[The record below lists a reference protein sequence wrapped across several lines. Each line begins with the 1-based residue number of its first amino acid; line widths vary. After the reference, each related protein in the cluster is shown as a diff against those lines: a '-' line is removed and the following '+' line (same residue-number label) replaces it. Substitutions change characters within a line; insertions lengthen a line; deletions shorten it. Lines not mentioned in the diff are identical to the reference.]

1 MLLDLFR
8 NDNYITVNTKL
19 VKLFGF
25 EVAIYCSELMNIL
38 GKAVK
43 KDKVDNGYIKV
54 DRKYIEEKTTINLDS
69 QIKCDKNLMKLNVVL
84 VDSEDPNRLY
94 VNVEELAKIVTNE
107 DEKTLKSLSK
117 KISKTPKGTKLTRQ
131 QLIIQELKEGISC
144 SDETLTNSLR
154 DWVDSVYAKPG
165 GFLSKVAVKT
175 FMDDLM
181 KYTQGDLDVALKIVN
196 IASIRGYKEC
206 QWAVNVYEQEK
217 RTVINKPRVTTQQK
231 ASVLSDEIF

>member
-8 NDNYITVNTKL
+8 NDNYITINTKL

-25 EVAIYCSELMNIL
+25 EVAVYCSELTNIL
-38 GKAVK
+38 GKAFK
-43 KDKVDNGYIKV
+43 KNKVDNGYINV
-54 DRKYIEEKTTINLDS
+54 DRKYIEERTTLNIDS
-69 QIKCDKNLMKLNVVL
+69 QIKCDKNLTKLNIVL

-94 VNVEELAKIVTNE
+94 INVEELARIVTNE
-107 DEKTLKSLSK
+107 DEKTLSSLSK
-117 KISKTPKGTKLTRQ
+117 KISKTPKGTKLTKQ
-131 QLIIQELKEGISC
+131 QIIIKELKDGITC
-144 SDETLTNSLR
+144 SDETLTKSLR

-181 KYTQGDLDVALKIVN
+181 TYTNGDLDIALKIVN

-206 QWAVNVYEQEK
+206 QWAINIYEQDK
-217 RTVINKPRVTTQQK
+217 RTCLNKPRTTTQQR
-231 ASVLSDEIF
+231 ATILSDEVF

>member
-19 VKLFGF
+19 VRLFGF

-54 DRKYIEEKTTINLDS
+54 DRKYIEDKTTINLDS
-69 QIKCDKNLMKLNVVL
+69 QLKCDKNLMKLNVVL

-107 DEKTLKSLSK
+107 DERTLNSLSK
-117 KISKTPKGTKLTRQ
+117 KISKNPKGTKMSKQ
-131 QLIIQELKEGISC
+131 QIIINELKDGITC
-144 SDETLTNSLR
+144 SDDTLTKSLR
-154 DWVDSVYAKPG
+154 D
-165 GFLSKVAVKT
+165 
-175 FMDDLM
+175 
-181 KYTQGDLDVALKIVN
+181 
-196 IASIRGYKEC
+196 
-206 QWAVNVYEQEK
+206 
-217 RTVINKPRVTTQQK
+217 
-231 ASVLSDEIF
+231 

>member
-154 DWVDSVYAKPG
+154 DWVDSVYARPG